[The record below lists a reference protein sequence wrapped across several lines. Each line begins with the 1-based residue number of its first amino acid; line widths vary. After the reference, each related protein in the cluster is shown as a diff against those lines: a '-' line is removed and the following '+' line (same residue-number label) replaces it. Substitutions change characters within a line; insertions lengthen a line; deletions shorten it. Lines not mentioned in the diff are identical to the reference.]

1 MLCWNFY
8 FISFILILCISFF
21 FLNRSFLFLLVLTE
35 SIIIIL
41 FLILLNTAIYFNITF
56 LPIFGVLLLILGG
69 LELALAFLIL
79 TVGVKTL
86 F

>member
-35 SIIIIL
+35 TIIIL
-41 FLILLNTAIYFNITF
+41 LFLTLLNIAVCFNVAI
-56 LPIFGVLLLILGG
+56 LPVFGILLLILGG

-79 TVGVKTL
+79 TLNVTAL

>member
-8 FISFILILCISFF
+8 FISFIIILCLSFL
-21 FLNRSFLFLLVLTE
+21 FLNRSFLFLLILTE
-35 SIIIIL
+35 SIIILL
-41 FLILLNTAIYFNITF
+41 FLTLLNIGICFNIAL
-56 LPIFGVLLLILGG
+56 LPVFGVLLLILGG

-79 TVGVKTL
+79 TLNVKTL

>member
-8 FISFILILCISFF
+8 FISFIIVLCLSFL
-21 FLNRSFLFLLVLTE
+21 FLNRSFLFLLILTE
-35 SIIIIL
+35 SIIILL
-41 FLILLNTAIYFNITF
+41 FLTLLNIGICFNIAL
-56 LPIFGVLLLILGG
+56 LPVFGVLLLILGG

-79 TVGVKTL
+79 TLNVKTL